1 MATTPHDAAPE
12 RFAGYPDLL
21 KSAEV
26 AEILRLSPQTVRR
39 FMASGEI
46 PGAFKIGP
54 VWYVAKAAFSRFVE
68 GGAHAE
74 G

>member
-1 MATTPHDAAPE
+1 MEQTPHDAAPG
-12 RFAGYPDLL
+12 RFEGYPDLL
-21 KSAEV
+21 KSADV

-39 FMASGEI
+39 LMASGEI
-46 PGAFKIGP
+46 PGAFKVGAL
-54 VWYVAKAAFSRFVE
+54 WYVAKAAFARFAD

>member
-1 MATTPHDAAPE
+1 METTPHNAISG

-21 KSAEV
+21 KSADV
-26 AEILRLSPQTVRR
+26 AEILRQSPQTVRR
-39 FMASGEI
+39 LMASGEI
-46 PGAFKIGP
+46 PGAFKVGAF
-54 VWYVAKAAFSRFVE
+54 WYVAKAAFARFVE